1 MMRNGFRQLDDL
13 VLQLKGLVLVRKV
26 RQGRGA
32 DVDELTMYDEEI
44 ARVRTR
50 LADLVR
56 IDGLVTAD
64 GSVVRRGLARG

>member
-1 MMRNGFRQLDDL
+1 MRNGFRQLDDL

-26 RQGRGA
+26 REGRGA

-64 GSVVRRGLARG
+64 GSVVRRELARG

>member
-1 MMRNGFRQLDDL
+1 MRNGFRQLDDL

-26 RQGRGA
+26 REGRGA